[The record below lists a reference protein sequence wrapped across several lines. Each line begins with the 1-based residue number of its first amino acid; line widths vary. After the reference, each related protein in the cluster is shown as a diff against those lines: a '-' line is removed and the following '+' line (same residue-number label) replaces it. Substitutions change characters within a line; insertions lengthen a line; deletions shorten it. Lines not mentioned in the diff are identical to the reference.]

1 VLRTRQRRFAL
12 SVLPSQVLPT
22 NTTLKQLYFF
32 YLRITFQNN
41 TTFFRPHTRTRQ
53 FFMLHKRTG
62 LVELSYH
69 LILKRWLNTY
79 TFLLNL
85 FYSNLTVLALG
96 DNLLGKELSA
106 LNQYTEVMRPQPTR
120 RRLQEGQTLSRRF
133 QNPPVSTDLSLNYAF
148 RRRRS
153 EVTTSLT
160 RTAFVWGLVPLDED
174 PWLVDYPVP
183 TFNRS
188 LLIQYL
194 WIQLTYNALL
204 TASRFRFWRY
214 WLLWSSVS
222 NPTTS
227 D

>member
-1 VLRTRQRRFAL
+1 M
-12 SVLPSQVLPT
+12 SVLPSQTLPT

-62 LVELSYH
+62 LVELNYH

-79 TFLLNL
+79 TLLVNL
-85 FYSNLTVLALG
+85 FYSNLRLWALG
-96 DNLLGKELSA
+96 DNLFEKELA
-106 LNQYTEVMRPQPTR
+106 VLNQYIKVTWPQPTHLR
-120 RRLQEGQTLSRRF
+120 TQKGMNGSERF
-133 QNPPVSTDLSLNYAF
+133 QIPSAPTDLSLNYAF
-148 RRRRS
+148 RRRS
-153 EVTTSLT
+153 SDVPTSPT
-160 RTAFVWGLVPLDED
+160 STAFVWGLVPLNEN

-194 WIQLTYNALL
+194 WIQLTYSALL
-204 TASRFRFWRY
+204 TASRLQFWKY

-222 NPTTS
+222 NPTTPN
-227 D
+227 